1 MKKSMNYLSKLL
13 YKTLVCLLLFLLFLV
28 CNRKIVNFNKMI
40 YEKIFNSNISFAKIN
55 KWYES
60 HFGNLFPIKNMDD
73 VLVFNESLS
82 YKSKD
87 KYLDG
92 VILTVDD
99 NYIVPSIGDGIII
112 FIGEKDGYGK
122 TIIVED
128 DTGLDI
134 WYSNINVLNISLYEY
149 VKKGDYLGEVIDNS
163 LIMSFQKKGI
173 IEDYKKYI

>member
-1 MKKSMNYLSKLL
+1 
-13 YKTLVCLLLFLLFLV
+13 
-28 CNRKIVNFNKMI
+28 
-40 YEKIFNSNISFAKIN
+40 
-55 KWYES
+55 
-60 HFGNLFPIKNMDD
+60 MDD

-87 KYLDG
+87 RYLDG

-99 NYIVPSIGDGIII
+99 NYIVPSISDGIII

-149 VKKGDYLGEVIDNS
+149 VKKGDYLGEAIDNS

-173 IEDYKKYI
+173 IEDYNKYI